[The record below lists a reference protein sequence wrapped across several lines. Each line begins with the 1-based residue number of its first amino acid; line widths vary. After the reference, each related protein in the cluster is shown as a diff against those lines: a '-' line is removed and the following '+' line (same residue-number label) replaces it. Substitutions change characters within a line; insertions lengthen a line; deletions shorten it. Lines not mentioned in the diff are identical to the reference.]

1 MSMSDEVCKHQSTF
15 GPRDIYQ
22 SKFNIYSHEMRFH
35 EVDIEA
41 TNHESG
47 IRMGILN
54 YCIETNVGRQE
65 SQ

>member
-1 MSMSDEVCKHQSTF
+1 MHIAAAGGGADGQWNNSLSMSMSDEVCKHQSTF

-41 TNHESG
+41 TN
-47 IRMGILN
+47 
-54 YCIETNVGRQE
+54 
-65 SQ
+65 